1 MAAFDAKGRFC
12 SSTFVPS
19 YAAKKK
25 KKMMKKE
32 RKEEKKDR
40 GGAWGASC
48 FFYFKADVASK
59 FLLVFAVPEIW
70 NKE

>member
-1 MAAFDAKGRFC
+1 MAAFEAKGRFC

-25 KKMMKKE
+25 KKKE

-40 GGAWGASC
+40 GGA
-48 FFYFKADVASK
+48 
-59 FLLVFAVPEIW
+59 
-70 NKE
+70 